1 MNMGFLTKVWTALRG
16 VSHEAEEVFI
26 DAQGIRILEQEIRDA
41 KEAQEQAKESL
52 TDVMAEQLKMER
64 QVGVTRKQLAEFDQ
78 AIRQLLEQDNET
90 LAAETA
96 DKIAEV
102 EMELENE
109 EAILA
114 TYAEQVTELKV
125 TILESD
131 KQVKALEREVSIV
144 KSTEAA
150 QKAAALTA
158 ERFSGSNSSLQSASN
173 SLKRIKE
180 RQQKRKD
187 KMAAARNLA
196 RETSS
201 ADLKD
206 KLINAGVITTKANG
220 KSVLERYK
228 TAAEK

>member
-1 MNMGFLTKVWTALRG
+1 MGFLTKVWAALRG
-16 VSHEAEEVFI
+16 VGHEAEDVFI

-41 KEAQEQAKESL
+41 KEAQEDAKESL

-64 QVGVTRKQLAEFDQ
+64 RVDNTRKQLAEYDQ
-78 AIRQLLEQDNET
+78 AIRRLLEQDDEK

-96 DKIAEV
+96 EKIAEI
-102 EMELENE
+102 EMELETE
-109 EAILA
+109 EVVLA
-114 TYAEQVTELKV
+114 TYNDQVADLKV

-150 QKAAALTA
+150 QKAAEMTA
-158 ERFSGSNSSLQSASN
+158 QRFSGSNSSLQSASD
-173 SLKRIKE
+173 SLQRIKE

-187 KMAAARNLA
+187 KMLSA
-196 RETSS
+196 RELAKETNGV
-201 ADLKD
+201 DLKE
-206 KLINAGVITTKANG
+206 KLLNAGVIHSKANG

-228 TAAEK
+228 ASGEK

>member
-1 MNMGFLTKVWTALRG
+1 MGFLTKVWAALRG
-16 VSHEAEEVFI
+16 VGHEAEDVFI

-41 KEAQEQAKESL
+41 KEAQEDAKESL

-64 QVGVTRKQLAEFDQ
+64 QVDNSRKQLAEYDQ
-78 AIRQLLEQDNET
+78 AIRKLLEQGDEN

-96 DKIAEV
+96 EKIAEI
-102 EMELENE
+102 EMELETE
-109 EAILA
+109 EVVLA
-114 TYAEQVTELKV
+114 TYNDQVADLKV

-150 QKAAALTA
+150 QKAAEMTA
-158 ERFSGSNSSLQSASN
+158 QRFSGSNSSLQSASE
-173 SLKRIKE
+173 SLQRIKE

-187 KMAAARNLA
+187 KMLSA
-196 RETSS
+196 RELTKETNGV
-201 ADLKD
+201 DLKE
-206 KLINAGVITTKANG
+206 KLLNAGVIHSKANG

-228 TAAEK
+228 AAGEK

>member
-1 MNMGFLTKVWTALRG
+1 MGFLTKVWAALRG
-16 VSHEAEEVFI
+16 VGNEAEEVFI

-41 KEAQEQAKESL
+41 KEAQENAKESL

-64 QVGVTRKQLAEFDQ
+64 QVEVTRKQLAEYDQ
-78 AIRQLLEQDNET
+78 AIRKLLEQGHES

-96 DKIAEV
+96 EKIAEV
-102 EMELENE
+102 EMELETE
-109 EAILA
+109 EAVLA
-114 TYAEQVTELKV
+114 SYIEQVAELKV

-150 QKAAALTA
+150 QKAAELTA
-158 ERFSGSNSSLQSASN
+158 ERFSGSNSSLQSASD

-196 RETSS
+196 KETSS

-206 KLINAGVITTKANG
+206 KLVSAGVIHSKANG

-228 TAAEK
+228 SAGNK

>member
-1 MNMGFLTKVWTALRG
+1 MGFLTKVWAALRG
-16 VSHEAEEVFI
+16 VGHEAEDVFI

-41 KEAQEQAKESL
+41 KEAQEDAKESL

-64 QVGVTRKQLAEFDQ
+64 QVDNSRKQLAEYVQ
-78 AIRQLLEQDNET
+78 AIRKLLEQGDEN

-96 DKIAEV
+96 EKIAEI
-102 EMELENE
+102 EMELETE
-109 EAILA
+109 EVVLA
-114 TYAEQVTELKV
+114 TYNDQVADLKV

-150 QKAAALTA
+150 QKAAEMTA
-158 ERFSGSNSSLQSASN
+158 QRFSGSNSSLQSASE
-173 SLKRIKE
+173 SLQRIKE

-187 KMAAARNLA
+187 KMLSA
-196 RETSS
+196 RELTKETNGV
-201 ADLKD
+201 DLKE
-206 KLINAGVITTKANG
+206 KLLNAGVIHSKANG

-228 TAAEK
+228 AAGEK

>member
-1 MNMGFLTKVWTALRG
+1 MGFLTKVWTALRG
-16 VSHEAEEVFI
+16 VGHETEEVFL

-41 KEAQEQAKESL
+41 KDAQEDAKESL

-64 QVGVTRKQLAEFDQ
+64 QVEVTRKQLNEYDQ
-78 AIRQLLEQDNET
+78 AIRQLLERGDEA
-90 LAAETA
+90 LATETA
-96 DKIAEV
+96 EKIAEV
-102 EMELENE
+102 EMELETE
-109 EAILA
+109 EAVLA
-114 TYAEQVTELKV
+114 SYVEQIADLKM

-131 KQVKALEREVSIV
+131 KQVKALEREISIV

-150 QKAAALTA
+150 QKAAEMTA
-158 ERFSGSNSSLQSASN
+158 ERFSGSNSSLQSASD

-196 RETSS
+196 KETNS

-206 KLINAGVITTKANG
+206 KLVSAGVISSKANG
-220 KSVLERYK
+220 KSVLDRYK
-228 TAAEK
+228 AEAEK

>member
-1 MNMGFLTKVWTALRG
+1 MGFLTKVWAALRG
-16 VSHEAEEVFI
+16 VGHEAEDVFI

-41 KEAQEQAKESL
+41 KEAQEDAKESL

-64 QVGVTRKQLAEFDQ
+64 QVNTTRKQLAEYDQ
-78 AIRQLLEQDNET
+78 AIRKLLEQEDEN

-96 DKIAEV
+96 EKIAEI
-102 EMELENE
+102 EMELETE
-109 EAILA
+109 EAVL
-114 TYAEQVTELKV
+114 TSYNEQVTDLKV
-125 TILESD
+125 TILDSD

-150 QKAAALTA
+150 QKAAEMTA
-158 ERFSGSNSSLQSASN
+158 QRFSGSNSSLQSASN

-187 KMAAARNLA
+187 KMLSA
-196 RETSS
+196 RELAKETNGV
-201 ADLKD
+201 DLKE
-206 KLINAGVITTKANG
+206 KLVNAGVIHSKENG

-228 TAAEK
+228 AAGEK